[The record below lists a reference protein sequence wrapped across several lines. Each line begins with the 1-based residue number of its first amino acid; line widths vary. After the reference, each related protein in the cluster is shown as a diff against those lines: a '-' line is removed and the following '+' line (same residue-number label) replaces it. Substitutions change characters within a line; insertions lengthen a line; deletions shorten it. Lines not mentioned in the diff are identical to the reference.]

1 MPPHHYSDEEEEPDD
16 LNKQAF
22 TYLLFNFLQL
32 VALFAD
38 VVQQLHGLVI
48 LSGDLH
54 SCLLQA
60 SLQALQTHRGGA
72 QTQGYCRFLPT

>member
-1 MPPHHYSDEEEEPDD
+1 MSPHHYSDEKEEPDD

-22 TYLLFNFLQL
+22 TYLLFNFLQF

-60 SLQALQTHRGGA
+60 SLQAL
-72 QTQGYCRFLPT
+72 

>member
-1 MPPHHYSDEEEEPDD
+1 MPPHHYGDEKEEPDD

-60 SLQALQTHRGGA
+60 SLQAL
-72 QTQGYCRFLPT
+72 